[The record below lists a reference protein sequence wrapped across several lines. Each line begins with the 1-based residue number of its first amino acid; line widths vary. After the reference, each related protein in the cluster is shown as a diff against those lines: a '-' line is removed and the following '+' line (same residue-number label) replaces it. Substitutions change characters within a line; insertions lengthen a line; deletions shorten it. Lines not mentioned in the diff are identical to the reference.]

1 MLFYQGQLCSGKV
14 FLGELTECREEE
26 LEVYLSAFSATF
38 FLLHQQASYIDLK
51 SYCCSPSD
59 IAAAWCSWAGCK
71 HCQMTQAAAQPNHYY
86 FVFICHSI

>member
-38 FLLHQQASYIDLK
+38 FLLHQQASYNDLK

-59 IAAAWCSWAGCK
+59 IAAAW
-71 HCQMTQAAAQPNHYY
+71 PNQDTNPLTHARACNLKCRTL
-86 FVFICHSI
+86 VS